1 VINWRSIV
9 AQSTVQETLDIFVM
23 LFSFMNIWNFLSVFV
38 FVQEMNLIHGGVLGK
53 LILFS
58 GIWWSYAFLFT
69 IVIQNTWGWK
79 MRELRRFE
87 VSIFQVISTILFET
101 DERKL
106 DL

>member
-1 VINWRSIV
+1 
-9 AQSTVQETLDIFVM
+9 M

-38 FVQEMNLIHGGVLGK
+38 YVREMNLIHGAVMSK
-53 LILFS
+53 LIVFS
-58 GIWWSYAFLFT
+58 CIWWIYAFLFT